1 MREYDHAAIEAKW
14 QKFWDEHKTFSCTV
28 DASVP
33 KYYVLD
39 MFPYPSGA
47 GLHIGHTTGY
57 MATDIVARYKRM
69 LGYNVL
75 HPMGWDSFGLPAERY
90 AVRMNVH
97 PSITT
102 KQNTDVYRRQL
113 KSLGF
118 SYDWDREISTSDPQ
132 YYKWTQW
139 IFTKLFERGLAFEAE
154 VPVNFCPALGTVLAN
169 EEVESGKSTEGGH
182 DVVRLPL
189 KQWMLKITSYAD
201 RLLKDLDLLDWPDS
215 LKALQRNW
223 IGRSEGVSIIFPIAR
238 AKEFISVFTTRGDTI
253 FGVTFMAIAP
263 EHPLVSEVTT
273 KEHSQVVEAYVQ
285 ASRGKSDF
293 ERTEG
298 RVEKTG
304 VFTGGYCIN
313 PITQEKIPIWVADY
327 VLPTYGTGAVMGVPS
342 HDGRDYVFASA
353 YRLPMK
359 EVVRPASFEAEEGKA
374 FEEDG
379 ICCNSVSES
388 LSIDGLSSSDA
399 REKVASWLECTKAGK
414 RAVHYKLR
422 DWLFSRQ
429 RYWGEPIPVLHFKD
443 GTRRALGIDEL
454 PLMPPEMADF
464 MPTGDGSS
472 PLAKVPEWVNI
483 IDPITG
489 QPATRETNT
498 MPQWAGSCWYYLRF
512 CDPHNDAAAW
522 SQECENYWLPVDLY
536 IGGAE
541 HATSHLLYSRFWHKV
556 LFDCSLVS
564 KPEPFLSLRNQG
576 LVVARSYKD
585 HHGKYIAPE
594 EVQEQQ
600 GRYVHAKTGEILTSQ
615 IEKMSKSK
623 LNGVPPDTLISEY
636 GADAFRLA
644 VTFIGPLEKEKI
656 WNVDVL
662 TGCRRFL
669 SRAYDMVMSDKV
681 RDHDDVFVERLVH
694 RLVAKARVDVEAL
707 QFNTVI
713 AKMMEFVNEVSPRD
727 IYPKKAMEWF
737 VQVLATFAPHI
748 GEELWHHLG
757 HEGTVVDARFPVAE
771 EQFLED
777 EVVTY
782 VIQVDGRVRGRIELP
797 KNRTE
802 EEVVR
807 LALEHPNVAK
817 FLESKKVARTIVVP
831 NKLLNI
837 ATEKYTQTT

>member
-1 MREYDHAAIEAKW
+1 MRDYDHVLIEAKW
-14 QKFWDEHKTFSCTV
+14 QKFWEEQRTFCCGVDEHK
-28 DASVP
+28 P

-47 GLHIGHTTGY
+47 GLHIGHTVGY

-69 LGYNVL
+69 TGFNVL

-90 AVRMNVH
+90 AVRMGVH

-102 KQNTDVYRRQL
+102 KQNTDVFRRQL

-118 SYDWDREISTSDPQ
+118 SYDWEREVSTSDPK

-201 RLLKDLDLLDWPDS
+201 RLLQDLNLLDWPES

-223 IGRSEGVSIIFPIAR
+223 IGRSEGVCVNFPIVGM
-238 AKEFISVFTTRGDTI
+238 KEAITIFTTRADTI
-253 FGVTFMAIAP
+253 FGATFMAIAP
-263 EHPLVSEVTT
+263 EHPLVSVLTSP
-273 KEHSQVVEAYVQ
+273 EHAQVVDAYVQ

-298 RVEKTG
+298 RTEKTG
-304 VFTGGYCIN
+304 IFTGGFCLN
-313 PITQEKIPIWVADY
+313 PLSGDRIPVWIADY
-327 VLPTYGTGAVMGVPS
+327 ILPTYGTGAVMGVPA
-342 HDGRDYVFASA
+342 HDARDYAFAQQ
-353 YRLPMK
+353 YRFPLK
-359 EVVRPASFEAEEGKA
+359 EVVRPVAGFAEEGKA

-379 ICCNSVSES
+379 IC
-388 LSIDGLSSSDA
+388 IHSSSGHISLDGMDSAQA
-399 REKVASWLECTKAGK
+399 REKIADWLEATQTGK
-414 RAVHYKLR
+414 RTVHYKLR

-429 RYWGEPIPVLHFKD
+429 RYWGEPIPILHFQD
-443 GTRRALGIDEL
+443 GTKRALDIDEL
-454 PLMPPEMADF
+454 PLMPPELVDF

-472 PLAKVPEWVNI
+472 PLSKVPQWVNV
-483 IDPITG
+483 IDPKTG
-489 QPATRETNT
+489 RPATRETNT

-512 CDPHNDAAAW
+512 CDPHNDKAAW
-522 SQECENYWLPVDLY
+522 DPQCEQYWLPVDLY

-556 LFDCSLVS
+556 LYDCGLVTKS
-564 KPEPFLSLRNQG
+564 EPFLSLRNQG
-576 LVVARSYKD
+576 LVVSRSYKD
-585 HHGKYIAPE
+585 HHGKYIASE
-594 EVQEQQ
+594 EVEEKH
-600 GRYVHAKTGEILTSQ
+600 GAYVHKKTGEVLTSQ

-623 LNGVPPDTLISEY
+623 LNGVPPDQLIEEY

-644 VTFIGPLEKEKI
+644 VTFIGPLEKEKV
-656 WNVDVL
+656 WNMDVL

-669 SRAYDMVMSDKV
+669 ARVSDMVMSGKV
-681 RDHDDVFVERLVH
+681 KDADDVFVMKLAH
-694 RLVAKARVDVEAL
+694 RLVAKTRQDIESL

-727 IYPKKAMEWF
+727 VYPKKAMEWF
-737 VQVLATFAPHI
+737 VQILTLFAPHLC
-748 GEELWHHLG
+748 EELWNHLG
-757 HEGTVVDARFPVAE
+757 NKGSVVDAHFPEADPRY
-771 EQFLED
+771 LID

-782 VIQVDGRVRGRIELP
+782 VIQVDGKVRGRVELP
-797 KNRTE
+797 KDRPE
-802 EEVVR
+802 DEVIKI
-807 LALEHPNVAK
+807 ALDHPNVSKFIEGKRVAK
-817 FLESKKVARTIVVP
+817 TIVVP

-837 ATEKYTQTT
+837 ATEKN

>member
-1 MREYDHAAIEAKW
+1 MREYNHAAIEEKW
-14 QKFWDEHKTFSCTV
+14 QKYWDEHRTFCCSV
-28 DASVP
+28 DANKP
-33 KYYVLD
+33 KFYVLD

-47 GLHIGHTTGY
+47 GLHIGHTVGY

-90 AVRMNVH
+90 AVRMGVH

-102 KQNTDVYRRQL
+102 KQNTDVFRRQM

-118 SYDWDREISTSDPQ
+118 SYDWEREISTSDPK
-132 YYKWTQW
+132 YYRWTQW
-139 IFTKLFERGLAFEAE
+139 IFTKLFEKGLAFEAE

-182 DVVRLPL
+182 DVIRLPL

-201 RLLKDLDLLDWPDS
+201 RLLEDLHLLDWPES

-223 IGRSEGVSIIFPIAR
+223 IGRSEGVAINFPVVGMT
-238 AKEFISVFTTRGDTI
+238 ENLSVFTTRADTI

-263 EHPLVSEVTT
+263 EHPLASLITT
-273 KEHSQVVEAYVQ
+273 PEHAQVVEAYVQ
-285 ASRGKSDF
+285 ATRGKSDF

-298 RVEKTG
+298 RTEKTG
-304 VFTGGYCIN
+304 VFTGGYCLN
-313 PITQEKIPIWVADY
+313 PISGEKIPVWIADY

-342 HDGRDYVFASA
+342 HDARDHAFALQ
-353 YRLPMK
+353 YRFPMK
-359 EVVRPASFEAEEGKA
+359 EVVRPVLSSVEEGQA

-379 ICCNSVSES
+379 ICLNSTAKEF
-388 LSIDGLSSSDA
+388 SIDGLTSAEA
-399 REKVASWLECTKAGK
+399 REKVSSWLEETQKGK
-414 RAVHYKLR
+414 RTVHYKLR

-429 RYWGEPIPVLHFKD
+429 RYWGEPIPILHFQD
-443 GTRRALGIDEL
+443 GTKRALGLDEL

-472 PLAKVPEWVNI
+472 PLAKVPEWVNV
-483 IDPITG
+483 IDPKTG
-489 QPATRETNT
+489 MPATRETNT

-512 CDPHNDAAAW
+512 CDPHNDTAAW
-522 SQECENYWLPVDLY
+522 DPRCEQYWLPVDLY

-556 LFDCSLVS
+556 LFDCGCVS
-564 KPEPFLSLRNQG
+564 KSEPFLSLRNQG
-576 LVVARSYKD
+576 LVVSRSYKD
-585 HHGKYIAPE
+585 RHGKYISPE
-594 EVQEQQ
+594 EVEEKQ
-600 GRYVHAKTGEILTSQ
+600 GVYIHTTTGEALISQ
-615 IEKMSKSK
+615 VEKMSKSK
-623 LNGVPPDTLISEY
+623 LNGVPPDELIQEF

-656 WNVDVL
+656 WNIDVV

-669 SRAYDMVMSDKV
+669 LRSYEMVMSEKV
-681 RDHDDVFVERLVH
+681 QDTDDVFVMKLAH
-694 RLVAKARVDVEAL
+694 RLIAKTRQDIEAL

-713 AKMMEFVNEVSPRD
+713 AKMMEFVNEVAPRET
-727 IYPKKAMEWF
+727 YPKKAMERF
-737 VQVLATFAPHI
+737 VQLLTLFAPHT
-748 GEELWHHLG
+748 GEELWQHLG
-757 HEGTVVDARFPVAE
+757 KTGSVVDSPLPEADPRFLV
-771 EQFLED
+771 D

-782 VIQVDGRVRGRIELP
+782 VIQVDGKVRGRLELP
-797 KNRTE
+797 KDRPDA
-802 EEVVR
+802 EVIKM
-807 LALEHPNVAK
+807 ALEHPNVSK
-817 FLESKKVARTIVVP
+817 FLEGKRVAKTIVVP

-837 ATEKYTQTT
+837 ATEK

>member
-1 MREYDHAAIEAKW
+1 MSEYSHADIEAKW
-14 QKFWDEHKTFSCTV
+14 QKFWDEQKTFRCIV
-28 DASVP
+28 DEKKP

-47 GLHIGHTTGY
+47 GLHIGHTVGY

-69 LGYNVL
+69 QGYNVL

-90 AVRMNVH
+90 AVRMGVH

-102 KQNTDVYRRQL
+102 KQNTDVFRRQL

-118 SYDWDREISTSDPQ
+118 TYDWDREISTSDPT

-139 IFTKLFERGLAFEAE
+139 IFTKLFEKGLAFEAE

-169 EEVESGKSTEGGH
+169 EEVERGKSTEGGH

-201 RLLKDLDLLDWPDS
+201 RLLQDLDLLDWPES

-223 IGRSEGVSIIFPIAR
+223 IGRSEGVLVTFPVE
-238 AKEFISVFTTRGDTI
+238 KNSDSLSVYTTRADTI

-263 EHPLVSEVTT
+263 EHPLVSKITT
-273 KEHSQVVEAYVQ
+273 DEHCQVVDAYVK
-285 ASRGKSDF
+285 ASQGKSDF

-298 RVEKTG
+298 RIEKTG
-304 VFTGGYCIN
+304 VFTGGFCIN
-313 PITQEKIPIWVADY
+313 PVSGEKVPVWVADY

-342 HDGRDYVFASA
+342 HDARDYSFAIQYRFLMKQVIKPVSGQIEKDKA
-353 YRLPMK
+353 Y
-359 EVVRPASFEAEEGKA
+359 
-374 FEEDG
+374 EEDG
-379 ICCNSVSES
+379 ICINSTSKE
-388 LSIDGLSSSDA
+388 LSIDGLSSHDA
-399 REKVASWLECTKAGK
+399 REKVANWVEKNRMGK
-414 RAVHYKLR
+414 KAVHYKLR

-429 RYWGEPIPVLHFKD
+429 RYWGEPIPILHFKD
-443 GTRRALGIDEL
+443 GTKRALSIDEL

-483 IDPITG
+483 IDPKTG
-489 QPATRETNT
+489 QEAKRETNT

-512 CDPHNDAAAW
+512 CDPHNDKEAW
-522 SQECENYWLPVDLY
+522 SHRCEHYFQPVDLY

-585 HHGKYIAPE
+585 HHGKYISPE
-594 EVQEQQ
+594 EVKEKE
-600 GRYVHAKTGEILTSQ
+600 GRYIHVKTGEELTSQ

-623 LNGVPPDTLISEY
+623 LNGVPPDTLIHEY

-644 VTFIGPLEKEKI
+644 VTFIGPLEKEKV
-656 WNVDVL
+656 WNNDVL

-669 SRAYDMVMSDKV
+669 SRAHDMVMSDKV
-681 RDHDDVFVERLVH
+681 KDHEDVFVIRLAH
-694 RLVAKARVDVEAL
+694 RLVAKAREEVEAL

-713 AKMMEFVNEVSPRD
+713 AKLMEFVNEVSPREV
-727 IYPKKAMEWF
+727 YPKQAMEWF
-737 VQVLATFAPHI
+737 VQVLTLFAPHL

-757 HEGTVVDARFPVAE
+757 HEGSVVDARFPEADPR
-771 EQFLED
+771 FLID

-782 VIQVDGRVRGRIELP
+782 VIQVDGKVRGRLELP
-797 KNRTE
+797 KDRPD
-802 EEVVR
+802 EEVIK
-807 LALEHPNVAK
+807 LALEHPNVVKFIGDKRVAK
-817 FLESKKVARTIVVP
+817 TIVVP
-831 NKLLNI
+831 NKLLSI
-837 ATEKYTQTT
+837 ATEK